1 MMKLSRR
8 TLLALAASL
17 FTALGTAQAQ
27 TNFRFANTL
36 SANDTHNVAARHM
49 AELLAKKTG
58 GKVTM
63 SVHPAGEL
71 GNDNAILEGVRL
83 GSIDL
88 ALTGNPFF
96 TQFAPR
102 LNVMDLPFLFR
113 DTTHAHKVMDGPI
126 GAELLRD
133 LEKNRMKGLG
143 FWEIGFR
150 HITNSKRP
158 IRTPDDLKGIKI
170 RTTPNKAH
178 LEAFKLWGANP
189 TPMAFTE
196 LYLALQTG
204 TVDAQENPINNI
216 FANRMYEVQKHLS
229 LTGHAYT
236 ASIIVMNLAKFNG
249 LPADQQKAIVEAAQ
263 EAALFQRD
271 LNAKQE
277 GENLA
282 KIRAAG
288 LEVVDKVDPAPFR
301 QLAAEPVTKSYTDQ
315 FGREIV
321 DRVLATR

>member
-1 MMKLSRR
+1 MRNGLKA
-8 TLLALAASL
+8 LLAIAA
-17 FTALGTAQAQ
+17 AMAVVGTAHAQ

-36 SANDTHNVAARHM
+36 SANDTHNVAARRM
-49 AELLAKKTG
+49 AENVSKKTG
-58 GKVTM
+58 GKVTIT
-63 SVHPAGEL
+63 VHPAGEL
-71 GNDNAILEGVRL
+71 GNDGAILEGVRL
-83 GSIDL
+83 GSVDL

-102 LNVMDLPFLFR
+102 LNVLDLPFLFR
-113 DTTHAHKVMDGPI
+113 DTAHAHKVLDGPVA
-126 GAELLRD
+126 AELLRD
-133 LEKNRMKGLG
+133 LERSRMKGLA

-178 LEAFKLWGANP
+178 IEAFKLWGANP

-204 TVDAQENPINNI
+204 AVDAQENPINNI
-216 FANRMYEVQKHLS
+216 YANRMYEVQKHVS

-236 ASIIVMNLAKFNG
+236 ASIIVMNQAKFNA
-249 LPADQQKAIVEAAQ
+249 LPAEHQKAIVEAAQ

-288 LEVVDKVDPAPFR
+288 LEVVDKIDPTPFR
-301 QLAAEPVTKSYTDQ
+301 QIAYEPVTKSYTDQ
-315 FGREIV
+315 FGRDLV
-321 DRVLATR
+321 DRILGTK

>member
-1 MMKLSRR
+1 MTTKLGL
-8 TLLALAASL
+8 LLAAAI
-17 FTALGTAQAQ
+17 ALGGFAAEAQ
-27 TNFRFANTL
+27 TNIRFANTL
-36 SANDTHNVAARHM
+36 AAGDTHNEAARRM
-49 AELLAKKTG
+49 AEILKEKTG
-58 GKVTM
+58 GKLTM
-63 SVHPAGEL
+63 TVHPAGEL

-83 GSIDL
+83 GSIDIG
-88 ALTGNPFF
+88 LTGNPFF

-102 LNVMDLPFLFR
+102 LNVMDLPYLFR
-113 DTTHAHKVMDGPI
+113 DAAHAHAVMDGPI
-126 GAELLRD
+126 GAELLKD
-133 LEKNRMKGLG
+133 LERKRMKGIA

-158 IRTPDDLKGIKI
+158 IRTPEDLKGIKI

-216 FANRMYEVQKHLS
+216 YANRMYEVQKHLS

-236 ASIIVMNLAKFNG
+236 ASIIVMNLAKFNA

-263 EAALFQRD
+263 EAARFQRD

-277 GENLA
+277 GENHA

-288 LEVVDKVDPAPFR
+288 LEVVDKIDPAPFR
-301 QLAAEPVTKSYTDQ
+301 QLAAEPVTKTYTDQ

-321 DRVLATR
+321 ERILSTR